1 MSIEYREV
9 TMHDIPQLA
18 KIRAAEWESDEYWMW
33 RISGYLNR
41 ELHPQLALIPRVLY
55 LAADNNIIV
64 GFVAGHLTQRFG
76 CDGELEWIN
85 VILSYRRQGIARKLV
100 KLLANWFIQNKAR
113 RICVDG
119 SGPFYEKLG
128 AAQLN
133 EHWMI
138 WNDIGQVSSAN
149 ADS

>member
-9 TMHDIPQLA
+9 TTHDIPQLA
-18 KIRAAEWESDEYWMW
+18 KIRMAEWESELYWMS

-41 ELHPQLALIPRVLY
+41 ELHPQLALMPRVLY
-55 LAADNNIIV
+55 VAADNNIIV

-85 VILSYRRQGIARKLV
+85 VIPSYRRQGIARKLV
-100 KLLANWFIQNKAR
+100 KLLADWFIQNKAKT
-113 RICVDG
+113 ICVDG

-128 AAQLN
+128 ATQLN
-133 EHWMI
+133 KHWMI
-138 WNDIGQVSSAN
+138 WNDIEQVFSAN
-149 ADS
+149 ADT